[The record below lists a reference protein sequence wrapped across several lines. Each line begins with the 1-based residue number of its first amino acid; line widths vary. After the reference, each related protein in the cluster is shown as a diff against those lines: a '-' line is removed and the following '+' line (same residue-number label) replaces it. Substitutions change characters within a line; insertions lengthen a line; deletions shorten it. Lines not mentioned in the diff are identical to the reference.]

1 MWLLVVALALSPRP
15 AAQGASIDAS
25 RLTFGAPVLVA
36 DVDTSKIKGE
46 LRRLAWKPD
55 GTTLYLQSVEGK
67 PPGETVRHYAVDVA
81 GGTLTALDLEP
92 DWAAQYWAVKQ
103 DRVAPGI
110 PSLQIEV
117 QQAVEKLRPGAG
129 AAGVLDRQSSPDA
142 VAGAS
147 PNPENLANS
156 QHGDQFATVVRLK
169 LVGEEIGVW
178 INERPVPG
186 RKFSW
191 GPTGSGALVFTGAHG
206 ELVFLDRGRHRQSVP
221 DVKGAFLPAWTTD
234 GGRVAFIQPS
244 GRKKLSISWM
254 AVTR

>member
-1 MWLLVVALALSPRP
+1 MWPLLMALALAP
-15 AAQGASIDAS
+15 AVQGAAIDTS
-25 RLTFGAPVLVA
+25 KLTFGAPVLVA
-36 DVDTSKIKGE
+36 EVDTSKVKGE
-46 LRRLAWKPD
+46 IRRLAWKPD

-67 PPGETVRHYAVDVA
+67 PPDEKGRHYAVDVA
-81 GGTLTALDLEP
+81 AGTLTGLDREP

-110 PSLQIEV
+110 PSLQIDV
-117 QQAVEKLRPGAG
+117 QQTIEKLKSGAG

-156 QHGDQFATVVRLK
+156 QHGDQLATVVRLT
-169 LVGEEIGVW
+169 LVGEAIAVW

-191 GPTGSGALVFTGAHG
+191 GPEGSGALVYTGEHG
-206 ELVFLDRGRHRQSVP
+206 ELVFLDREKHRRSVP
-221 DVKGAFLPAWTTD
+221 DVKGAFLPAWTND

-254 AVTR
+254 EVTR